1 LPFVDRFQLGQ
12 FFEVAFDQIGEL
24 PQHAPAL
31 GRADL
36 GPAPLVEGAPRRG
49 DRNIDILFIG
59 FGDIGDDCPGRRVVN
74 REGLARHGRDEF
86 PVDQHQRLLAEE
98 RCRVP

>member
-31 GRADL
+31 RRADL
-36 GPAPLVEGAPRRG
+36 GPAPLVEGAPRGGYR
-49 DRNIDILFIG
+49 DIDILFVR
-59 FGDIGDDCPGRRVVN
+59 FGDIGDDRPGRRVVN
-74 REGLARHGRDEF
+74 REGLAGHGRDELA
-86 PVDQHQRLLAEE
+86 VDQHQRRLPEKP
-98 RCRVP
+98 CRVA